1 MNSTVK
7 TAVFWVVML
16 CTAILLWQVVR
27 TGRGPDEEQLSF
39 SAFQSK
45 VAAGDVAA
53 VTITNGVEI
62 AGKYKNSDKKFT
74 TVIPSDYPAIIDKLD
89 EQGVEINVQP
99 TASPAW
105 LSFLINASPFIL
117 LFGFWIFMM
126 RQMQAGGNKALSFGK
141 SRARLLTSQQKK

>member
-1 MNSTVK
+1 MVPTRST
-7 TAVFWVVML
+7 
-16 CTAILLWQVVR
+16 
-27 TGRGPDEEQLSF
+27 SF

-99 TASPAW
+99 TASSGLAVVPDQRLA
-105 LSFLINASPFIL
+105 LHF
-117 LFGFWIFMM
+117 LFGF
-126 RQMQAGGNKALSFGK
+126 
-141 SRARLLTSQQKK
+141 